1 MDIEKLAREA
11 GISFSEC
18 LGRELVS
25 ATMRRD
31 DFKRFAALVLE
42 EAAKNCDRTAE
53 HLMRIGRNTK
63 AATAAVCAKQIQ
75 SMAAQLTTPPQ
86 EHNNG

>member
-11 GISFSEC
+11 GLIEP
-18 LGRELVS
+18 
-25 ATMRRD
+25 RD
-31 DFKRFAALVLE
+31 VWADLPSDYRNALSSLAALVLK